1 MAQRVAVIGAGI
13 VGVSVAIAALRDGH
27 SVILCDSDEPGGRQA
42 ASFGNG
48 AWISPASVVPM
59 SLPGLWRKVPGY
71 LLDPLGPLTI
81 RWTAL
86 PALAGWL
93 WRFIHAGSTEAKV
106 TATAEA
112 LAALLRDAPERH
124 LALAR
129 DTGQPDRIRQDG
141 LLYAYPDR
149 AAFAAEALAWRLRKH
164 TGLVWQELEEA
175 ALRQAEPALAAQ
187 YRFGALVP
195 SGAHC
200 TDPGAYVAALAAYAV
215 AQGARL
221 VRGRVSGFE
230 QDGSQLRGLRV
241 DGEMIACD
249 RAVIAAGIGS
259 AALAAQAGDKI
270 PLASERGYHA
280 AWRTPTLQLR
290 RPVMPSDGKMG
301 NTHTAGA
308 LRASGQVELAGVEAP
323 PDWRRAQILFDHVR
337 RSYAGVP
344 ANIPADQIEHWL
356 GHRPSTPD
364 GLPVIGPASRC
375 PAILYAFGHGHVG
388 LAAGPITGQMIAD
401 LLSHRPTI
409 RPLAPYQPQRFRQNL

>member
-13 VGVSVAIAALRDGH
+13 VGVAVAIEALRDGH
-27 SVILCDSDEPGGRQA
+27 QVILCDSGEPGGRQA

-59 SLPGLWRKVPGY
+59 SMPGLWRKVPGY

-81 RWTAL
+81 RWSAL
-86 PALAGWL
+86 PSLAGWL
-93 WRFIHAGSTEAKV
+93 GRFLWAGATKARV

-112 LAALLRDAPERH
+112 LAALLLDAPDRH
-124 LALAR
+124 LTLAHE
-129 DTGQPDRIRQDG
+129 TGQPDRIRQDG

-149 AAFAAEALAWRLRKH
+149 AGFAAEALAWHLRRH
-164 TGLVWQELEEA
+164 TGLVWHELDEA
-175 ALRQAEPALAAQ
+175 ALRHEEPALSAR
-187 YRFGALVP
+187 YRFGVLVP

-200 TDPGAYVAALAAYAV
+200 TDPGAYVASLAAHAV
-215 AQGARL
+215 AGGAKLMRGTVTGFDLLSGRLQGIRL
-221 VRGRVSGFE
+221 GAER
-230 QDGSQLRGLRV
+230 
-241 DGEMIACD
+241 IACD

-259 AALAAQAGDKI
+259 ADLAKQAGDRI

-280 AWRTPTLQLR
+280 AWRAPTLQLR

-308 LRASGQVELAGVEAP
+308 LRASGQVELAGVVAA

-344 ANIPADQIEHWL
+344 ETVPADQIDHWL

-364 GLPVIGPASRC
+364 GLPVIGTASGSSD
-375 PAILYAFGHGHVG
+375 ILHAFGHGHIG
-388 LAAGPITGQMIAD
+388 LAAGPITGRLVAD
-401 LLSHRPTI
+401 LLSARAPI
-409 RPLAPYQPQRFRQNL
+409 RPLAPYAPQRFR